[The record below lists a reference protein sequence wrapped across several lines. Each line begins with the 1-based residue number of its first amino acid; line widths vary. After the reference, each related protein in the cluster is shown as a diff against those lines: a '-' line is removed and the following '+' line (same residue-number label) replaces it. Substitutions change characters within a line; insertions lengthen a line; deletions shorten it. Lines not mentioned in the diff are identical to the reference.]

1 MDNKRAQFTL
11 RGDTAHFQYG
21 VKGDYQKYDVPAT
34 ADLVAYYNQELAD
47 GETENSLAQT
57 STQYAV
63 VSAVVPTAIAFEMVL
78 AKTVRVE
85 V

>member
-1 MDNKRAQFTL
+1 MDKRAQFTL
-11 RGDTAHFQYG
+11 RGNIAHFQYG
-21 VKGDYQKYDVPAT
+21 VEGDYQKYDVPAT
-34 ADLVAYYNQELAD
+34 ADLVAYYNQQKDE
-47 GETENSLAQT
+47 GETENSLAST

-63 VSAVVPTAIAFEMVL
+63 VSAVVPTTIAFEMVL